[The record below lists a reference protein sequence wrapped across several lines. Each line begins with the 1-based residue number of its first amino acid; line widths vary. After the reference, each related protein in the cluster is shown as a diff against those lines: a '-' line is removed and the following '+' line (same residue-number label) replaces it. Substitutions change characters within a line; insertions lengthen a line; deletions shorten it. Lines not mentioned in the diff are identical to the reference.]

1 MKQIALLLL
10 IFSFQISFGQ
20 FLNRTDLSFSENG
33 VIIENPL
40 TGGLNSC
47 QFSEIDLNNDNIK
60 DLFVFDRTGNRI
72 LPFICTIENNEA
84 SYNYASEYIKNFPEF
99 DSWVLLADYNCD
111 NKSDIFSYNQSYV
124 KVYLN
129 TSTVDTLSFELIK
142 EALISDYTSIV
153 SPIFISYVDIPSII
167 DVDNDGDLDILTF
180 QQSGGNIEYHQNQSM
195 ELYGNC
201 DSLIFELKTDCWG
214 NFFEGLNSYDFN
226 SCNDE
231 TTTQPL
237 VSESQSSSHSGSSLL
252 ALDLDA
258 DTDKD
263 ILLGDVSFNNI
274 NLLTNGGTT
283 QEANMIEVNQQFP
296 VGFGT
301 NISGELNSFP
311 AMYYVDI
318 NKDSKRDLIVSPN
331 IANNSENFE
340 SIKLFT
346 NTGEDNAPLFEF
358 TQNNFLQDKT
368 IDLGSGA
375 YPCVIDYNNDGLKDL
390 LVGNFGYF
398 DNGNQLSQ
406 LALFKN
412 IGTGEQPVFE
422 LIDRD
427 FGGFSN
433 IALNTTLNVTVSGLI
448 PTIGDLDND
457 GDDDLIVGDSNG
469 KLHYFKNTALS
480 GNNAQFQLET
490 VNYFDIDVGQFAA
503 PFLFDINQDNLL
515 DLIIGK
521 LNGTISVAL
530 NQGSST
536 EPNFNNLQDNVGNVN
551 VSNDQ
556 GTYGFSKPFLY
567 KENNNIEMLV
577 ASESGYIYHYNNLN
591 DLNESFNLT
600 TTTFQNIKDGVN
612 TCIVYE
618 DFNADNKRDLFLGN
632 ESGGLI
638 YYENTEVSN
647 GSYILFNDNVEFD
660 FFPNP
665 NNGLVYIK
673 TTQQLNLEIFNLV
686 GQKVHESEI
695 NNPQLLDIS
704 NLKSGTYFLKVYQNK
719 NFKVEKIILK

>member
-1 MKQIALLLL
+1 
-10 IFSFQISFGQ
+10 
-20 FLNRTDLSFSENG
+20 
-33 VIIENPL
+33 
-40 TGGLNSC
+40 
-47 QFSEIDLNNDNIK
+47 
-60 DLFVFDRTGNRI
+60 
-72 LPFICTIENNEA
+72 
-84 SYNYASEYIKNFPEF
+84 
-99 DSWVLLADYNCD
+99 
-111 NKSDIFSYNQSYV
+111 
-124 KVYLN
+124 
-129 TSTVDTLSFELIK
+129 
-142 EALISDYTSIV
+142 
-153 SPIFISYVDIPSII
+153 
-167 DVDNDGDLDILTF
+167 
-180 QQSGGNIEYHQNQSM
+180 M

-201 DSLIFELKTDCWG
+201 DSLVFELKTDCWG

-226 SCNDE
+226 SCNEE
-231 TTTQPL
+231 TTIQPL
-237 VSESQSSSHSGSSLL
+237 ISESRSSSHSGSSLL
-252 ALDLDA
+252 ALDIDA
-258 DTDKD
+258 DNDKD

-274 NLLTNGGTT
+274 NLLTNGGTI
-283 QEANMIEVNQQFP
+283 QEANMIEANQQFP
-296 VGFGT
+296 IGFGT
-301 NISGELNSFP
+301 NISGEINSFP

-318 NKDSKRDLIVSPN
+318 NKDSKKDLIVSPN

-368 IDLGSGA
+368 IDFGSGA
-375 YPCVIDYNNDGLKDL
+375 YPCVMDYNNDGLKDL

-398 DNGNQLSQ
+398 DSGDQLSQ

-412 IGTGEQPVFE
+412 IGTNEQPAFE

-427 FGGFSN
+427 FGGLSN
-433 IALNTTLNVTVSGLI
+433 IALNTTLNITVSGLT

-469 KLHYFKNTALS
+469 KLHYFKNIALS
-480 GNNAQFQLET
+480 GNIAQFQLET

-515 DLIIGK
+515 DLVIGK

-536 EPNFNNLQDNVGNVN
+536 EPSFNVLEDNVGNVN
-551 VSNDQ
+551 VSNDE

-567 KENNNIEMLV
+567 KENDNMEMLV

-591 DLNESFNLT
+591 NLNESFNLV
-600 TTTFQNIKDGVN
+600 TTTFQNIKDGINASV
-612 TCIVYE
+612 VFE

-638 YYENTEVSN
+638 YFENTDVSN
-647 GSYILFNDNVEFD
+647 GSFIQAQNNIEFD

-665 NNGLVYIK
+665 NNGLIFIK
-673 TTQQLNLEIFNLV
+673 TTQLTKLEIFNLI
-686 GQKVHESEI
+686 GQKVYESEI
-695 NNPQLLDIS
+695 NSPQSLELS
-704 NLKSGTYFLKVYQNK
+704 HLKSGTYFLKVYQNK
-719 NFKVEKIILK
+719 NSKIDKIIIQ